1 MDQNFNN
8 SETFVDQVKE
18 YVNNRLTQLKLSF
31 AEKTSKV
38 MAVMVAVLLSALVFF
53 LFLLLICIAG
63 AIVIGQWLES
73 FWLGFVIVGGIVLVV
88 GLILWI
94 FKDRLIGK
102 PIMNALI
109 NVMFDKE
116 EDEKD

>member
-1 MDQNFNN
+1 MDQDFNN
-8 SETFVDQVKE
+8 AEKFVEQVKE
-18 YVNNRLTQLKLSF
+18 YVNLRIAQLKLSF

-38 MAVMVAVLLSALVFF
+38 MSVMIAVVMSALVLF

-73 FWLGFVIVGGIVLVV
+73 FWLGFVIVGGVVLIAGVV
-88 GLILWI
+88 LWLFRDQLI
-94 FKDRLIGK
+94 RK

-109 NVMFDKE
+109 KTMFDKE
-116 EDEKD
+116 DEKD

>member
-1 MDQNFNN
+1 MDQDFNN
-8 SETFVDQVKE
+8 AEKFVEQVKE
-18 YVNNRLTQLKLSF
+18 YVNLRIAQLKLSF

-38 MAVMVAVLLSALVFF
+38 MSVMIAVVMSALVLF

-73 FWLGFVIVGGIVLVV
+73 FWLGFVIVGGVVLIAGV
-88 GLILWI
+88 ILWL
-94 FKDRLIGK
+94 FRDQLIRK

-109 NVMFDKE
+109 KTMFDKE
-116 EDEKD
+116 DEKD

>member
-1 MDQNFNN
+1 MDQDFNN
-8 SETFVDQVKE
+8 AEKFVEQVKE
-18 YVNNRLTQLKLSF
+18 YVNLRIAQLKFSF

-38 MAVMVAVLLSALVFF
+38 MSVMIAVVMSALVLF

-73 FWLGFVIVGGIVLVV
+73 FWLGFVIVGGVVLIAGVV
-88 GLILWI
+88 LWLFRDQLI
-94 FKDRLIGK
+94 RK

-109 NVMFDKE
+109 KTMFDKE
-116 EDEKD
+116 DEKD